1 MKIGERERTTC
12 VSVCAAVLVLANSVA
27 MSIFGAILQRNR
39 ALLLE
44 CLQEPGS
51 LTARTADQR
60 TPLMLA
66 CQTGQVAFLD
76 LLLTSGADISAEDIV
91 RAPAAAAAAAAPP
104 FLPTQS

>member
-1 MKIGERERTTC
+1 M
-12 VSVCAAVLVLANSVA
+12 SACAAVLAIGVA

-91 RAPAAAAAAAAPP
+91 RAPALLLLLLLH
-104 FLPTQS
+104 LPSSSRMQLLTLPS